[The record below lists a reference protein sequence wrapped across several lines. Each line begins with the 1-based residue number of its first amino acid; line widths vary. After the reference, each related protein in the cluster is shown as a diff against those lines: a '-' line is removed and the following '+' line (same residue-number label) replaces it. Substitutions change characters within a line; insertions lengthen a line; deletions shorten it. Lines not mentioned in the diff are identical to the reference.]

1 MIDFGLY
8 CDLQNELMHNN
19 SKSDI
24 NLWAMSFAEN
34 NGNSDVFS
42 SLIDNCDEEKIKK
55 LIDYFE
61 PEAPVQKL
69 LQARL
74 KELRKKEPIIENNYD
89 EYKEIAKPKQS
100 FYQYLVDL
108 MLSKG
113 YLTDPDFYN
122 YIGMSRQTFAK
133 MKNKDSV
140 SRDQA
145 LLMAVGLELNYSEAV
160 DFLSNAGITFRLS
173 DNREAVISH
182 IMRTKKY
189 TLYEVEDILFC
200 LGLKPLMNI

>member
-8 CDLQNELMHNN
+8 CDLQNELMDN
-19 SKSDI
+19 SVH
-24 NLWAMSFAEN
+24 LWAMSFAEN
-34 NGNSDVFS
+34 NDNCDVFS

-61 PEAPVQKL
+61 PEASVQKL

-74 KELRKKEPIIENNYD
+74 KELRKKEPILENNYD
-89 EYKEIAKPKQS
+89 EYKEITKSKRS
-100 FYQYLVDL
+100 FYQYLTGL

-113 YLTDPDFYN
+113 YLTDSDFYN
-122 YIGMSRQTFAK
+122 YIGMSRQTFSK
-133 MKNKDSV
+133 MKIKDSV

-145 LLMAVGLELNYSEAV
+145 LLIAVGLELNYSEAV

-173 DNREAVISH
+173 DNREAVISY

-200 LGLKPLMNI
+200 LGLKPLISI